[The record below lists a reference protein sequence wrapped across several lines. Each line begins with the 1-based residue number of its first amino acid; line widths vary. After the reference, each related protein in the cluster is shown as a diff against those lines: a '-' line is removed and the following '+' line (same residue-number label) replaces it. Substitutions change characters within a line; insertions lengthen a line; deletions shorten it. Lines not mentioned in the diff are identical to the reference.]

1 MEQRLRALLPVAFG
15 LALLVGACAPA
26 TAPSEARP
34 SPTTTIE
41 PTPSPDPSF
50 EALVAEGIRLRT
62 FLGLQADE
70 EWVRAVSAD
79 PGARTNYGIPL
90 TLAEEADLN
99 AREATQEELGPLLEE
114 YAAKHPD
121 DFAGMLIDNDKGG
134 ILVML
139 FTGHLEE
146 HAAAIAKLIK
156 PGAPVE
162 VRLAQVAQEDL
173 EALMNRINSDS
184 ELLQNAGVFVLVIS
198 TDEVG
203 GKLVVEVSTQRGDA
217 QPLLAARYGPNVEVK
232 VTDPTGSYLKPMGT
246 IKGRVVDADG
256 DGVHATVSS
265 EPLFAADLPRD
276 SIGPPETEAD
286 GTFQLNGMLP
296 GLWRLTAEGEGLGP
310 TSVEVD
316 VPPGGTETVEIVID

>member
-1 MEQRLRALLPVAFG
+1 MEPRRRTPLTVAFG

-26 TAPSEARP
+26 AAPPEAP
-34 SPTTTIE
+34 ASPAISIP

-62 FLGLQADE
+62 FLGLRADE

-79 PGARTNYGIPL
+79 PGARTTYGIPL

-99 AREATQEELGPLLEE
+99 AREASQEELGPLLEE
-114 YAAKHPD
+114 YASEHPD
-121 DFAGMLIDNDKGG
+121 DFAGMLVDNDKGG
-134 ILVML
+134 VLVML

-162 VRLAQVAQEDL
+162 VRLAPIAQEDL
-173 EALMNRINSDS
+173 EALMERINSDS
-184 ELLQNAGVFVLVIS
+184 DALQNAGVFVLVIS
-198 TDEVG
+198 TDEQS
-203 GKLVVEVSTQRGDA
+203 GKLVVEVSTERGDA
-217 QPLLAARYGPNVEVK
+217 QPLLAARYGPNVV
-232 VTDPTGSYLKPMGT
+232 VRVLDPTGAYLKPSGT
-246 IKGRVVDADG
+246 IRGRVVDADG
-256 DGVHATVSS
+256 DSVHATVAS

-276 SIGPPETEAD
+276 SVGPPETEAD
-286 GTFQLNGMLP
+286 GTFQLDRMLA
-296 GLWRLTAEGEGLGP
+296 GRWRLTAEGEGLGP

-316 VPPGGTETVEIVID
+316 VPPGGTATVEIVLD

>member
-1 MEQRLRALLPVAFG
+1 MEPRPRTLLPVAIG

-26 TAPSEARP
+26 AAPSEAP
-34 SPTTTIE
+34 ASPTTSSQ

-62 FLGLQADE
+62 FLGLRADE

-79 PGARTNYGIPL
+79 PGAKTEFGIPL
-90 TLAEEADLN
+90 TIAEEA
-99 AREATQEELGPLLEE
+99 ELGARASSRQEIQPLLEQYAAEHPDE
-114 YAAKHPD
+114 YA
-121 DFAGMLIDNDKGG
+121 GLMIDQDAGG
-134 ILVML
+134 ILVIL
-139 FTGHLEE
+139 FTDHLEE
-146 HAAAIAKLIK
+146 HGAAIARLVR
-156 PGAPVE
+156 PGSKVE
-162 VRLAQVAQEDL
+162 VRRAGLSELDL

-198 TDEVG
+198 TDELA

-232 VTDPTGSYLKPMGT
+232 VTDPTGGYLKPMGT

-256 DGVHATVSS
+256 DGVRGTVAS

-296 GLWRLTAEGEGLGP
+296 GRWRLTAEGEGLGP

-316 VPPGGTETVEIVID
+316 VPPGGTETVEIVLD